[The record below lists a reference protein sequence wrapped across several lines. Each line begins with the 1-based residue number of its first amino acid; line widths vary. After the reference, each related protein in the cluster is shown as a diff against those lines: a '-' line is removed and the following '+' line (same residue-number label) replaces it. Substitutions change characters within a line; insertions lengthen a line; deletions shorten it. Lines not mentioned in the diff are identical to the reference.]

1 MSVRK
6 AAGASVAALVAAT
19 LALTA
24 GCGAG
29 GDEPAKSKERDK
41 SGRPTASSPA
51 TPGEEPP
58 PREDGRERKPK
69 GPKREATP
77 VVPRASLTPATGSFT
92 KKEKK
97 YLVGR
102 VPEGL
107 EPAAVLEAGRTAC
120 ARLRTTAKASRKD
133 AISALKA
140 GEIDNAEPA
149 IEHLCPKFEPLLK
162 AAGKK

>member
-6 AAGASVAALVAAT
+6 AAAAAVAALVAAT

-29 GDEPAKSKERDK
+29 GDKQDRAEESDHG
-41 SGRPTASSPA
+41 GRPRASAPA
-51 TPGEEPP
+51 AQDKEPP
-58 PREDGRERKPK
+58 PSQGGRARQPK
-69 GPKREATP
+69 DEATP
-77 VVPRASLTPATGSFT
+77 KVPRAELTPATGSFT

-107 EPAAVLEAGRTAC
+107 EPATVLEAGRTAC
-120 ARLRTTAKASRKD
+120 ARLRTTAEASRKD

-149 IEHLCPKFEPLLK
+149 VEHLCPKFKPLLE

>member
-6 AAGASVAALVAAT
+6 AAAAVAALVAAT

-24 GCGAG
+24 GCSTG
-29 GDEPAKSKERDK
+29 GDKQNGAEESHPG
-41 SGRPTASSPA
+41 GRPGASAPASPG
-51 TPGEEPP
+51 TEPP
-58 PREDGRERKPK
+58 PPQDGQERQPTDPDGK
-69 GPKREATP
+69 ATP
-77 VVPRASLTPATGSFT
+77 KVPRAQLTPATGSFT

-107 EPAAVLEAGRTAC
+107 EPATVLEAGRTAC
-120 ARLRTTAKASRKD
+120 ARLRTTAEASRKD

-140 GEIDNAEPA
+140 GEIDNAGPA
-149 IEHLCPKFEPLLK
+149 VKHLCPKLKPLLE

>member
-6 AAGASVAALVAAT
+6 AAATVAALVAAT

-24 GCGAG
+24 GCSTG
-29 GDEPAKSKERDK
+29 GDKQNGSEESHHG
-41 SGRPTASSPA
+41 GRPGASAPASP
-51 TPGEEPP
+51 GREPP
-58 PREDGRERKPK
+58 PPRDGQERQTEDK
-69 GPKREATP
+69 ATP
-77 VVPRASLTPATGSFT
+77 KVPRAQLTPGTGSFT
-92 KKEKK
+92 KKEKE

-107 EPAAVLEAGRTAC
+107 EPATVLEAGRTAC
-120 ARLRTTAKASRKD
+120 ARLRTTAEASRKD

-140 GEIDNAEPA
+140 GEIDNAGPA
-149 IEHLCPKFEPLLK
+149 VEHLCPKFKPLLK

>member
-6 AAGASVAALVAAT
+6 AAAAAVAALVAAT

-24 GCGAG
+24 GCSTGGGEKNGAEAG
-29 GDEPAKSKERDK
+29 GH
-41 SGRPTASSPA
+41 SGRPRTSAPASPDK
-51 TPGEEPP
+51 EPP
-58 PREDGRERKPK
+58 PPKDDRERKRRPGK
-69 GPKREATP
+69 TATP
-77 VVPRASLTPATGSFT
+77 MVPRASLTPATGSFT

-97 YLVGR
+97 YLTGR

-120 ARLRTTAKASRKD
+120 ARLRTTAAASRKD
-133 AISALKA
+133 AVSALKA

-149 IEHLCPKFEPLLK
+149 VEHLCPKYKPLLK
-162 AAGKK
+162 AAGKN